1 MQRTIVV
8 KGTGKVS
15 LKPDRIELDLR
26 MRALDKEYRASMEKG
41 ALYLSDLRDKLK
53 EAGFN
58 TDDLKTT
65 NFNVERYSEYDS
77 KKREYRFVGYYTNH
91 SLRLGFDFDT
101 ELLSKALDAVSNSVS
116 DPETDI
122 RFTVKDKESPKEEL
136 LRSAAADARKK
147 AEILT
152 EASGVKLG
160 ELVNINYDWG
170 ELNIYSRTVYEDR
183 AFGGE
188 PMLAKS
194 VAMDVVPDDIDLSDT
209 VSFMWEIV

>member
-41 ALYLSDLRDKLK
+41 ALYLSDLREKLK
-53 EAGFN
+53 EAGFD

-101 ELLSKALDAVSNSVS
+101 ELLSKALDAVSNSVGGFAVS
-116 DPETDI
+116 VWSLKPFRTSTRLAPVPYSVEP
-122 RFTVKDKESPKEEL
+122 FMS
-136 LRSAAADARKK
+136 SA
-147 AEILT
+147 
-152 EASGVKLG
+152 
-160 ELVNINYDWG
+160 
-170 ELNIYSRTVYEDR
+170 
-183 AFGGE
+183 F
-188 PMLAKS
+188 
-194 VAMDVVPDDIDLSDT
+194 
-209 VSFMWEIV
+209 

>member
-8 KGTGKVS
+8 KGTGQVS
-15 LKPDRIELDLR
+15 LKPDQTELDLR
-26 MRALDKEYRASMEKG
+26 LRAFDKEYRASMEKG
-41 ALYLSDLRDKLK
+41 ALYLGDLRDRLK
-53 EAGFN
+53 DAGFD
-58 TDDLKTT
+58 TDDLKTL
-65 NFNVERYSEYDS
+65 NFNVERHSEYDE
-77 KKREYRFVGYYTNH
+77 KKREYRFVGYDTNH
-91 SLRLGFDFDT
+91 ALRLCFDLDT

-160 ELVNINYDWG
+160 ELVSINYDWG
-170 ELNIYSRTVYEDR
+170 ELNIYSSTRYEDR

-188 PMLAKS
+188 PRVAKS
-194 VAMDVVPDDIDLSDT
+194 VAMDIVPDDIDLSDT

>member
-1 MQRTIVV
+1 M
-8 KGTGKVS
+8 G
-15 LKPDRIELDLR
+15 
-26 MRALDKEYRASMEKG
+26 
-41 ALYLSDLRDKLK
+41 
-53 EAGFN
+53 
-58 TDDLKTT
+58 
-65 NFNVERYSEYDS
+65 
-77 KKREYRFVGYYTNH
+77 
-91 SLRLGFDFDT
+91 
-101 ELLSKALDAVSNSVS
+101 AVSNSVS

-183 AFGGE
+183 AFE
-188 PMLAKS
+188 AEAMVAKS
-194 VAMDVVPDDIDLSDT
+194 VAMDVVPDDIDLCDT